1 LRENF
6 ELDLF
11 NSKRS
16 IFIFIAI
23 TILILIYNIFI
34 KYQIYNDI
42 KTKRVQEIKAT
53 VLNQYI
59 KQKGAKKHTV
69 DGWSAIGKAG
79 MVAEIKKICPNAK
92 ESALKDK
99 YMQHYL
105 DFAVQ
110 FASDSGNVPSC

>member
-1 LRENF
+1 MKNF
-6 ELDLF
+6 LKVVLIGVVTLTVASADANKGQKLYAKKLKSSCE
-11 NSKRS
+11 
-16 IFIFIAI
+16 I
-23 TILILIYNIFI
+23 TGADF
-34 KYQIYNDI
+34 
-42 KTKRVQEIKAT
+42 
-53 VLNQYI
+53 
-59 KQKGAKKHTV
+59 AKKHTV